1 MSARRSFKA
10 LPWQRYLDGHTQI
23 QPDEE
28 DPAFRALALAIEK
41 HLRQG
46 GAGPEAQDCAEA
58 IARLVARGQAT
69 VGRIGVEL
77 SEGGL
82 NEDGVPGAILRL
94 IKTGAA
100 SAARKRRVKAAKSE
114 KPLPPL
120 PPSRPE
126 WRRVAHP
133 ALPPIPANLPATL
146 AMPPELSPK
155 GKEAWR
161 AVVGVLLAHDLT
173 SSGGYNVFSAPYPHA
188 QERGV
193 MLSVATHGD
202 VRDAFQG
209 GGAAA
214 SHLIAALDDIG
225 LYAQQYDSSQA
236 TILVA

>member
-1 MSARRSFKA
+1 
-10 LPWQRYLDGHTQI
+10 
-23 QPDEE
+23 
-28 DPAFRALALAIEK
+28 
-41 HLRQG
+41 
-46 GAGPEAQDCAEA
+46 
-58 IARLVARGQAT
+58 
-69 VGRIGVEL
+69 
-77 SEGGL
+77 
-82 NEDGVPGAILRL
+82 
-94 IKTGAA
+94 
-100 SAARKRRVKAAKSE
+100 
-114 KPLPPL
+114 
-120 PPSRPE
+120 
-126 WRRVAHP
+126 
-133 ALPPIPANLPATL
+133 
-146 AMPPELSPK
+146 MPPELSPK

-225 LYAQQYDSSQA
+225 LYAQQYDSSRA